1 MATAI
6 DFDPLQHEVQQD
18 LYHHYAQL
26 RDEHPVHFIESLG
39 TWGLFRYEDVAYT
52 LKHPELFSA
61 RDFIEGAFGEFDPVP
76 EVPSI
81 ISLDPPEHTR
91 IRKLANKAF
100 LPSVVRSMEP
110 KILALIEGL
119 LDEVQERHPNGEA
132 FDFVSEYAAYVPVS
146 VTAQILGVD
155 PVTARGDFK
164 RWTMDLL
171 KAPSRTAL
179 PQKELDQMRT
189 SVGELRAYFVE
200 QIEYRRRRPG
210 TDLVSALVRAEE
222 DDQTLTASEVLSLIV
237 LLQFGGAETPS
248 HLISSTLW
256 ELFSNPGA
264 MATVQADPSRTADAV
279 EETLRHVSPVHFI
292 FQTATQDVELRG
304 ETIPA
309 GSGVFAFIGSAN
321 RDERAFDEPDRFD
334 IDRSKKTKHL
344 SFAQGAHFCIG
355 APLGRLMCTAAVGS
369 ALERMPG
376 LHAVDPQI
384 EWLPSFWV
392 RGLKQYLVAS

>member
-6 DFDPLQHEVQQD
+6 DFDPLQYDVQQD
-18 LYHHYAQL
+18 LYTHYARL
-26 RDEHPVHFIESLG
+26 RDEAPVHYIESLE
-39 TWGLFRYEDVAYT
+39 TWGLFRYEEVAYT

-81 ISLDPPEHTR
+81 IAMDPPEHTR

-100 LPSVVRSMEP
+100 LPSVIRAMEP
-110 KILALIEGL
+110 RILELIEGL
-119 LDEVQERHPNGEA
+119 LDEVQERHPAGEP
-132 FDFVSEYAAYVPVS
+132 FDFVSEFAAYVPVS
-146 VTAQILGVD
+146 VTASILGVD
-155 PVTARGDFK
+155 PQIARGDFK

-171 KAPSRTAL
+171 KAPSRSAL
-179 PQKELDQMRT
+179 PQEELDGMRK
-189 SVGELRAYFVE
+189 SVDELRAYFEE
-200 QIEYRRRRPG
+200 QIEYRRTSPG

-222 DDQTLTASEVLSLIV
+222 DDQTLSAAEVLSLIV

-256 ELFSNPGA
+256 ELFEQPDA
-264 MATVQADPSRTADAV
+264 LATVKADPSRTGDAV

-292 FQTATQDVELRG
+292 FQTATQDIEMLDQ
-304 ETIPA
+304 TIPA

-321 RDERAFDEPDRFD
+321 RDQRAFEDPDGFD
-334 IDRSKKTKHL
+334 IDRSRKTKHL

-355 APLGRLMCTAAVGS
+355 APLGRLMCTAAAAA
-369 ALERMPG
+369 ALKRFPN
-376 LHAVDPQI
+376 LHPVEDTV
-384 EWLPSFWV
+384 EWMPSFWV
-392 RGLKQYLVAS
+392 RGLQRYPVAY

>member
-6 DFDPLQHEVQQD
+6 SFDPLQYDVQQH
-18 LYHHYAQL
+18 LYRHYARL
-26 RDEHPVHFIESLG
+26 RDEHPVHFIESLE

-81 ISLDPPEHTR
+81 IALDPPEHTR

-100 LPSVVRSMEP
+100 LPSVIRAMEP
-110 KILALIEGL
+110 DILALIEGL
-119 LDEVQERHPNGEA
+119 LDEVQEAHPIGEP
-132 FDFVSEYAAYVPVS
+132 FDFVSEFAAYVPVS

-155 PVTARGDFK
+155 PKLARGDFK
-164 RWTMDLL
+164 RWTRDLL
-171 KAPSRTAL
+171 KAPSRSAL
-179 PQKELDQMRT
+179 PEGELAEIRK
-189 SVGELRAYFVE
+189 SVDELRAYFIE
-200 QIEYRRRRPG
+200 QIEYRRRNPG
-210 TDLVSALVRAEE
+210 TDLISALVRAEE

-248 HLISSTLW
+248 HLIGSTLW
-256 ELFSNPGA
+256 ELFEHPDA
-264 MATVQADPSRTADAV
+264 LAAVKADPSRTADAV

-292 FQTATQDVELRG
+292 FQTATQDIEMRG

-355 APLGRLMCTAAVGS
+355 APLGRLMCTAAVAS
-369 ALERMPG
+369 ALERMPN
-376 LHAVDPQI
+376 LHPLEREV

-392 RGLKQYLVAS
+392 RGLKQYPVVS